1 MGDAATTAQA
11 AIEVAGNYR
20 QAARGFRAEDRH
32 YPAASASTKAKAGLP
47 SGRASSSG
55 CSLIAQQ
62 SYGSAEGK
70 SINTGGRGCS
80 DGPRPF
86 FTTMQPAQKIA
97 EPASRRSVHF
107 SSASA
112 EWATPQS
119 LFDELSWLFGGF
131 TLDPC
136 ATPQNAKCKTFF
148 TREQNGLAQLWEGK
162 VFMNPPYGRE
172 IGLWVK
178 KAFEESRRG
187 ALVVCLLPA
196 RTDTR
201 WWQDYAKRG
210 HVFFLRGRLRFGD
223 AKHTAPFPSAIVT
236 FGSFF
241 S

>member
-1 MGDAATTAQA
+1 MQTTPKVL
-11 AIEVAGNYR
+11 ES
-20 QAARGFRAEDRH
+20 AARR
-32 YPAASASTKAKAGLP
+32 
-47 SGRASSSG
+47 
-55 CSLIAQQ
+55 
-62 SYGSAEGK
+62 
-70 SINTGGRGCS
+70 SI
-80 DGPRPF
+80 
-86 FTTMQPAQKIA
+86 
-97 EPASRRSVHF
+97 HF

-148 TREQNGLAQLWEGK
+148 TREDDGLSQAWTGK
-162 VFMNPPYGRE
+162 VFMNPPYGRQ

-178 KAFEESRRG
+178 KAYEESRRG
-187 ALVVCLLPA
+187 TLVVCLLPA

-210 HVFFLRGRLRFGD
+210 HVVFLRGRLRFGD
-223 AKHTAPFPSAIVT
+223 AKQAAPFPSAIVT
-236 FGSFF
+236 FGRFF